1 MQHEGDTPKSPV
13 ALRDYAARCRRLAA
27 ATPSYDS
34 WRQKLLRM
42 AEEFEARADDPGMLG
57 DTST

>member
-1 MQHEGDTPKSPV
+1 MQSTGDRQETPI
-13 ALRDYAARCRRLAA
+13 ALRDSAARCRRLAA

-42 AEEFEARADDPGMLG
+42 AEEFEARAAMIGMAAE
-57 DTST
+57 TPT